1 MRTHDLAKQLLS
13 KPNMEAVIINLNG
26 REDEGHTIEKK
37 HIDICNTTKDFKITT
52 ICYNSDDV

>member
-1 MRTHDLAKQLLS
+1 MKTHDLAKLLLS

-37 HIDICNTTKDFKITT
+37 HIDICNTIDNLKITT